1 MTNHEPEPPV
11 SPKFIVLIV
20 DDERDTR
27 EGLKRALRSRY
38 EVRTAESA
46 ERALE
51 IVEAEAIDVVLTD
64 LRMPGIGGMDFLA
77 MLMGRDDAPVC
88 VMLTAYGSVETAVEA
103 MKRGAYDYL
112 TKPVDLD
119 RLDVVLDRALGS
131 RRLERENRNLRY
143 QLNQEVGL
151 QKIIGRSPEMQKVFD
166 LIRAVAPS
174 RASVL
179 IEGESGTGKEL
190 VAHAVHQLSM
200 RSSGPYIAV
209 HCAALTP
216 SLLESELFGHEK
228 GAFTG
233 AYERRKGRFEM
244 ADGGT
249 LFLDEIGEIDAGIQV
264 KILRVLEERSF
275 ERVGGQATIEVD
287 VRLVTATNRELE
299 AQVQAGDFRE
309 DLFYRLNVVRIRVP
323 PLRERKGDLP
333 LLIQHFLRHFCQE
346 NGKECDGLTP
356 EAMEI
361 LHGYPW
367 PGNVRQLR
375 NCIEHMVVLGRT
387 PLLGVES
394 IPEDIRKE
402 VRPPLDPSESGTLDG
417 GDASDERGAAEA
429 IGSPDGVVSLDQAER
444 DLIMKALE
452 ETGGNRT
459 AAARKLGIS
468 RRTLHRK
475 LKAYEMEGVEG

>member
-77 MLMGRDDAPVC
+77 MLMGRDAPVC

-233 AYERRKGRFEM
+233 AYDRRKGRFEM

-309 DLFYRLNVVRIRVP
+309 DLF
-323 PLRERKGDLP
+323 
-333 LLIQHFLRHFCQE
+333 
-346 NGKECDGLTP
+346 
-356 EAMEI
+356 
-361 LHGYPW
+361 
-367 PGNVRQLR
+367 
-375 NCIEHMVVLGRT
+375 
-387 PLLGVES
+387 
-394 IPEDIRKE
+394 
-402 VRPPLDPSESGTLDG
+402 
-417 GDASDERGAAEA
+417 
-429 IGSPDGVVSLDQAER
+429 
-444 DLIMKALE
+444 
-452 ETGGNRT
+452 
-459 AAARKLGIS
+459 
-468 RRTLHRK
+468 
-475 LKAYEMEGVEG
+475 